1 MTDRHADIS
10 TGSAGESTNLTV
22 EHTRTDDL
30 CEVVI
35 TAPDA
40 AWLADFVRGLIAD
53 RLCAGSHHTE
63 QIRSIYPWRGEIH
76 DTTEARVAF
85 RTRTVLVPAIVERTR
100 AAHPYEVPGVVAL
113 PIIAANPD
121 YAAWIRESTQH
132 HHPDTD

>member
-1 MTDRHADIS
+1 VTDPHIDIGTDS
-10 TGSAGESTNLTV
+10 TGEATNLTV
-22 EHTRTDDL
+22 ERIRTDDL

-63 QIRSIYPWRGEIH
+63 QIRSIYPWRGEVH

-85 RTRTVLVPAIVERTR
+85 RTRTALLPAIVERTR

-121 YAAWIRESTQH
+121 YAAWIRDNTRA
-132 HHPDTD
+132 PG